1 MKSPAAKA
9 LADEFRTAQFPNG
22 FRVIHK
28 QVDRPV
34 THLGLVI
41 NAGSRDELAGESGAA
56 HFIEHT
62 LFKGTKKRK
71 AYHVLNRLDSV
82 GGEVNAYTSKEDTWL
97 VASFLPEHL
106 ERALELLADIT
117 FDATFPEREVLKERD
132 VILDELHSYWDS
144 PVDALFDEFEER
156 LFAGHPLAGN
166 ILGTEDS
173 VGGMTRERLLGFVD
187 RHYATEEM
195 VLSVVGPVP
204 WDRLLRLAE
213 RYFGQSVAS
222 QAGLVRTPFV
232 GNSPFDVRLEKD
244 VHQVHHILGAPTVG
258 HEHPD
263 RVALAMLANLLGGPT
278 MNSRLSLNI
287 RERHG
292 MAYNI
297 ECAYTPYT
305 DSGVFSVYFG
315 TDAKSH
321 ARAER
326 LVLKEFALL
335 RDRPLGDRQLRELKR
350 QVLGH
355 IALSQDSGHS
365 VMTSLGKSFLLYN
378 RVESLEKVFESIEQ
392 VTAADLQRLAQS
404 VLQPEGLSH
413 LVYRG

>member
-1 MKSPAAKA
+1 MQ
-9 LADEFRTAQFPNG
+9 ADEFRTAHLPNG
-22 FRVIHK
+22 FRIIHK

-41 NAGSRDELAGESGAA
+41 NAGSRDELPGESGAA

-106 ERALELLADIT
+106 ERAMELMADIT
-117 FDATFPEREVLKERD
+117 FDATFPEREIVKERD

-156 LFAGHPLAGN
+156 LFSGHPLGGN

-173 VGGMTRERLLGFVD
+173 VSTMTRERLLQFVD
-187 RHYATEEM
+187 RHYATDEM
-195 VLSVVGPVP
+195 VLSVVGPVE
-204 WDRLLRLAE
+204 WGQLSRLAE
-213 RYFGQSVAS
+213 KHFGAREARSG
-222 QAGLVRTPFV
+222 GLQRHPFLV
-232 GNSPFDVRLEKD
+232 NAPFDVRLDKE
-244 VHQVHHILGAPTVG
+244 VHQVHHILGTSTVG
-258 HEHPD
+258 QDHPD
-263 RVALAMLANLLGGPT
+263 RVGLAMLANLLGGPT

-297 ECAYTPYT
+297 ECAYTPYS

-315 TDAKSH
+315 TDGKSH

-326 LVLKEFALL
+326 LILKEFAVL
-335 RDRPLGDRQLRELKR
+335 RDRLLGDRQLRELKR

-378 RVESLEKVFESIEQ
+378 KVETLEKVFDSIER
-392 VTAADLQRLAQS
+392 VRAEDLQRLACD
-404 VLQPEGLSH
+404 VLQPERLSH

>member
-1 MKSPAAKA
+1 MPPTREAQAE
-9 LADEFRTAQFPNG
+9 DFRTAQFPNG
-22 FRVIHK
+22 FRIIHK
-28 QVDRPV
+28 HVDRVV
-34 THLGLVI
+34 THCGLVV
-41 NAGSRDELAGESGAA
+41 NAGSRDEHAGEAGAA

-71 AYHVLNRLDSV
+71 AFHVLNRLDSV

-97 VASFLPEHL
+97 YAAFLPEHL

-117 FDATFPEREVLKERD
+117 FSATFPEREISKERD

-156 LFAGHPLAGN
+156 LFAGHGLSGN
-166 ILGTEDS
+166 ILGTEES
-173 VGGMTRERLLGFVD
+173 VGSMTRDTLLGFVE
-187 RHYATEEM
+187 RHYATDAM
-195 VLSVVGPVP
+195 VLSVVGPVE
-204 WDRLLRLAE
+204 WDRLLKWCD
-213 RYFGQSVAS
+213 RYFGSKLSTQSRLDRRPFEPNAS
-222 QAGLVRTPFV
+222 
-232 GNSPFDVRLEKD
+232 FDVRIEKD
-244 VHQVHHILGAPTVG
+244 VHQVHHLMGRSTTG
-258 HEHPD
+258 HDHPD
-263 RVALAMLANLLGGPT
+263 RVGLAMLANLLGGPT

-292 MAYNI
+292 LAYNI

-305 DSGVFSVYFG
+305 DTGLFSVYFG

-326 LVLKEFALL
+326 LVRKEFDLL
-335 RDRPLGDRQLRELKR
+335 RNRPLGARQLTELKR

-355 IALSQDSGHS
+355 IAIGQDSGHS

-378 RVESLEKVFESIEQ
+378 RVESLEKVFESIRA
-392 VTAADLQRLAQS
+392 VTSEDLQRLANE
-404 VLQPEGLSH
+404 VLVAEQLSH
-413 LVYRG
+413 LVYQG

>member
-1 MKSPAAKA
+1 MSPTREA
-9 LADEFRTAQFPNG
+9 LADDFRTAEFPNG
-22 FRVIHK
+22 FRIIHK
-28 QVDRPV
+28 HVDRPV
-34 THLGLVI
+34 THCGLVV
-41 NAGSRDELAGESGAA
+41 NAGSRDEHLGEEGAA

-71 AYHVLNRLDSV
+71 AFHVLNRLDSV

-97 VASFLPEHL
+97 YAGFLPEHL

-117 FDATFPEREVLKERD
+117 FSATFPEREVAKERD

-156 LFAGHPLAGN
+156 LFAGHGLSGN
-166 ILGTEDS
+166 ILGTEAS
-173 VGGMTRERLLGFVD
+173 VGSMTRDTLLGFVN
-187 RHYATEEM
+187 RHYTTDAM
-195 VLSVVGPVP
+195 VVSVVGPVR
-204 WDRLLRLAE
+204 WERLLKWCE
-213 RYFGQSVAS
+213 RYFGS
-222 QAGLVRTPFV
+222 QGSTKAGLARRPFKA
-232 GNSPFDVRLEKD
+232 NAPFDVRLEKD
-244 VHQVHHILGAPTVG
+244 VHQVHHLMGRATIG
-258 HEHPD
+258 HDHPD
-263 RVALAMLANLLGGPT
+263 RVGLAMLANLLGGPT

-305 DSGVFSVYFG
+305 DTGLFSVYFG

-326 LVLKEFALL
+326 LVLKEFEVL
-335 RDRPLGDRQLRELKR
+335 RNRPLGARQLLELKR

-355 IALSQDSGHS
+355 IAIGQDSGHS
-365 VMTSLGKSFLLYN
+365 VMTSLGKSYLLYN
-378 RVESLEKVFESIEQ
+378 RVESLEKVFESIQAVSSE
-392 VTAADLQRLAQS
+392 DLQRLANE
-404 VLQPEGLSH
+404 VLVAEELSH
-413 LVYRG
+413 LVYQG

>member
-1 MKSPAAKA
+1 MKSPAVKA

-28 QVDRPV
+28 HVDRPV
-34 THLGLVI
+34 THIGLVI
-41 NAGSRDELAGESGAA
+41 NAGSRDELPGEAGAA

-117 FDATFPEREVLKERD
+117 FEATFPEREVIKERD

-166 ILGTEDS
+166 ILGTEKS
-173 VGGMTRERLLGFVD
+173 VGEMTRERLLGFVD
-187 RHYATEEM
+187 RHYATDEM
-195 VLSVVGPVP
+195 VLSVVGPVS

-213 RYFGQSVAS
+213 RYFGVTAAS
-222 QAGLVRTPFV
+222 QAGLVRVPFNATQV
-232 GNSPFDVRLEKD
+232 FDVRLEKD

-326 LVLKEFALL
+326 LVLKEFAML

-378 RVESLEKVFESIEQ
+378 RVESLEKVFDSIEQ
-392 VTAADLQRLAQS
+392 VTAEDLQRLARS

>member
-1 MKSPAAKA
+1 MNAPVPEA
-9 LADEFRTAQFPNG
+9 LADEFRTAQLPNG

-28 QVDRPV
+28 HVDRPV
-34 THLGLVI
+34 THCGLVI
-41 NAGSRDELAGESGAA
+41 NAGSRDERPGEEGAA

-62 LFKGTKKRK
+62 LFKGTAKRK

-97 VASFLPEHL
+97 YAAFLPEHL
-106 ERALELLADIT
+106 ERALELLSDIA
-117 FDATFPEREVLKERD
+117 FESTFPEKEVVKERD

-166 ILGTEDS
+166 ILGTEAS
-173 VGGMTRERLLGFVD
+173 VSSMSRGTLLEFVQ
-187 RHYATEEM
+187 RHYATDAM
-195 VLSVVGPVP
+195 VLSLVGPVE
-204 WDRLLRLAE
+204 WNRLLRLCE
-213 RYFGQSVAS
+213 RYFGGKS
-222 QAGLVRTPFV
+222 AGSSGLERTAFIPNPV
-232 GNSPFDVRLEKD
+232 FDVRLNKD
-244 VHQVHHILGAPTVG
+244 VHQVHHIMGCTTVG
-258 HEHPD
+258 QDHPD

-305 DSGVFSVYFG
+305 DTGVFSVYFG

-321 ARAER
+321 LRAER
-326 LVLKEFALL
+326 LILKEFASL
-335 RDRPLGDRQLRELKR
+335 RERPLGKRQLTELKR

-355 IALSQDSGHS
+355 IALGQDSGNS
-365 VMTSLGKSFLLYN
+365 VMTSLGKSYLLYN
-378 RVESLEKVFESIEQ
+378 RVESLDRVFASIES
-392 VTAADLQRLAQS
+392 VTSADLQRLAHD
-404 VLQPEGLSH
+404 VLQPDGLSH

>member
-1 MKSPAAKA
+1 MKSPAVKA
-9 LADEFRTAQFPNG
+9 LADEFRTAHFPNG

-34 THLGLVI
+34 THIGLVI
-41 NAGSRDELAGESGAA
+41 NAGSRDELPGEAGAA

-62 LFKGTKKRK
+62 LFKGTRKRK

-117 FDATFPEREVLKERD
+117 FEATFPEREVIKERD

-166 ILGTEDS
+166 ILGTEKS
-173 VGGMTRERLLGFVD
+173 VGEMTRERLLGFVD

-204 WDRLLRLAE
+204 WDHLLRLAE
-213 RYFGQSVAS
+213 RYFGRTAS
-222 QAGLVRTPFV
+222 SKAGLVREPFQASQV
-232 GNSPFDVRLEKD
+232 FDVRLEKD
-244 VHQVHHILGAPTVG
+244 VHQVHHILGASTVG

-305 DSGVFSVYFG
+305 DTGVFSVYFG

-378 RVESLEKVFESIEQ
+378 RVESLEKVFDSIEQ
-392 VTAADLQRLAQS
+392 VTAADLQRLARG
-404 VLQPEGLSH
+404 VLNPEGLSH

>member
-195 VLSVVGPVP
+195 VLSVVGPVL

-222 QAGLVRTPFV
+222 QAGLLRTPFV

-378 RVESLEKVFESIEQ
+378 QVESLEKVFESIEQ

>member
-1 MKSPAAKA
+1 VKSPAAKA

-378 RVESLEKVFESIEQ
+378 QVESLEKVFESIEQ

>member
-1 MKSPAAKA
+1 MNAPAIEAH
-9 LADEFRTAQFPNG
+9 ADEFRTAQFPNG
-22 FRVIHK
+22 FRIIHK

-34 THLGLVI
+34 IHCGLVV
-41 NAGSRDELAGESGAA
+41 NAGTRDERPGEAGAA

-62 LFKGTKKRK
+62 LFKGTRKRK

-97 VASFLPEHL
+97 VAAFLPQHL
-106 ERALELLADIT
+106 DRALELLSDIT
-117 FDATFPEREVLKERD
+117 FEATFPEKEIVKERD

-156 LFAGHPLAGN
+156 LFEGHPLAGN

-173 VGGMTRERLLGFVD
+173 VSGMTRETLMGFVE
-187 RHYATEEM
+187 RHYGTEEM
-195 VLSVVGPVP
+195 VVSIVGPVE
-204 WDRLLRLAE
+204 WKRVKALCE
-213 RYFGQSVAS
+213 RYFGERPMRSTGVA
-222 QAGLVRTPFV
+222 RKPFEAIA
-232 GNSPFDVRLEKD
+232 PFDVRLEKD
-244 VHQVHHILGAPTVG
+244 VHQVHHVMGCATVG
-258 HEHPD
+258 HDHPD
-263 RVALAMLANLLGGPT
+263 RVGLAMLANLLGGPT

-297 ECAYTPYT
+297 ECAYTPYADT
-305 DSGVFSVYFG
+305 GLFSVYFG

-326 LVLKEFALL
+326 LIYKEFKQL
-335 RDRPLGDRQLRELKR
+335 RDRPLGQRQLTELKR

-355 IALSQDSGHS
+355 IALGQDSGNS
-365 VMTSLGKSFLLYN
+365 VMTSLGKSYLLYN
-378 RVESLEKVFESIEQ
+378 RVESLASVFAAIEA
-392 VTAADLQRLAQS
+392 VTAEDLQRLAQQ
-404 VLQPEGLSH
+404 VLPPEGLSH

>member
-1 MKSPAAKA
+1 MKSAAAKA

-41 NAGSRDELAGESGAA
+41 NAGSRDERPGEAGAA

-117 FDATFPEREVLKERD
+117 FDATFPEREVIKERD

-222 QAGLVRTPFV
+222 QAGLERTPFT
-232 GNSPFDVRLEKD
+232 GNPVFDVRLEKD

>member
-173 VGGMTRERLLGFVD
+173 VGGMTRERLLSFVD